1 MKFTMIRRIAAL
13 GLILVLA
20 AGIPI
25 QASSASTEKVTEDAA
40 STKSLQ
46 EAQDEKA
53 QLEKALKEA
62 QSTIEDL
69 RDSKGDIES
78 KVTELNQQ
86 LIDISAR
93 ITDLENQLTA
103 KSEDIQETK
112 DELAGAKEREAQ
124 QYADMKV
131 RIQFMYENGQTSY
144 LEALLSSRNISEF
157 LNSADYIAQ
166 IQSYDRQKLTE
177 YQDTVESIVNLEA
190 QLEQEYTDL
199 EALKSTVESNKAT
212 VAAMMRQKESE
223 LADISGDIEDAQSD
237 ADYYAAEIQAQEELI
252 AAIKR
257 AEAEK
262 AAAGVEEH
270 PYTGG
275 AFRWPCPSST
285 RVTSDYGTR
294 VSPMSGASSNH
305 KGIDIGASAG
315 ADIIAAA
322 DGTVT
327 AASYSSAAGNYVMI
341 DHGGGLYTV
350 YMHASSLLVSPGQ
363 TVSAGDVIA
372 KVGSTGISTGSHL
385 HFRRLF
391 KWKLRQPV
399 ELPGRLMEKVHVG
412 IDRNSLSLD
421 REFLHI
427 LLRIA
432 YRNEGNYGRTKR
444 KYAKRHDRK

>member
-1 MKFTMIRRIAAL
+1 MIRRITAL

-25 QASSASTEKVTEDAA
+25 QASSASTEKVTEDDA

-62 QSTIEDL
+62 QGTIEDL
-69 RDSKGDIES
+69 KDSKGDIES

-237 ADYYAAEIQAQEELI
+237 ADCSAAEIPEQEELI

-385 HFRRLF
+385 HFG
-391 KWKLRQPV
+391 V
-399 ELPGRLMEKVHVG
+399 
-412 IDRNSLSLD
+412 SLNGSYVSPWSYL
-421 REFLHI
+421 
-427 LLRIA
+427 
-432 YRNEGNYGRTKR
+432 GG
-444 KYAKRHDRK
+444 

>member
-1 MKFTMIRRIAAL
+1 MKFTMIRRITAL

-25 QASSASTEKVTEDAA
+25 QASSAATEKVTEDDA

-69 RDSKGDIES
+69 KDSKGDIES

-112 DELAGAKEREAQ
+112 DELAGTKEREAQ

-385 HFRRLF
+385 HFG
-391 KWKLRQPV
+391 V
-399 ELPGRLMEKVHVG
+399 
-412 IDRNSLSLD
+412 SLNGSYVSPWSYL
-421 REFLHI
+421 
-427 LLRIA
+427 
-432 YRNEGNYGRTKR
+432 GG
-444 KYAKRHDRK
+444 

>member
-385 HFRRLF
+385 HFG
-391 KWKLRQPV
+391 V
-399 ELPGRLMEKVHVG
+399 
-412 IDRNSLSLD
+412 SLNGSYVSPWSYL
-421 REFLHI
+421 
-427 LLRIA
+427 
-432 YRNEGNYGRTKR
+432 GGSWR
-444 KYAKRHDRK
+444 KYT

>member
-1 MKFTMIRRIAAL
+1 MKFTMIRRITAL

-25 QASSASTEKVTEDAA
+25 QASSASTEKMTEDAA

-177 YQDTVESIVNLEA
+177 YQDTVESIVNLET

-385 HFRRLF
+385 HFG
-391 KWKLRQPV
+391 V
-399 ELPGRLMEKVHVG
+399 
-412 IDRNSLSLD
+412 SLNGSYVSPWSYL
-421 REFLHI
+421 
-427 LLRIA
+427 
-432 YRNEGNYGRTKR
+432 GG
-444 KYAKRHDRK
+444 

>member
-1 MKFTMIRRIAAL
+1 MKFTMIRRITAF

-25 QASSASTEKVTEDAA
+25 QASSASTEKVTEDDA

-62 QSTIEDL
+62 QGTIEDL
-69 RDSKGDIES
+69 KDSKGDIES

-385 HFRRLF
+385 HFG
-391 KWKLRQPV
+391 V
-399 ELPGRLMEKVHVG
+399 
-412 IDRNSLSLD
+412 SLNGSYVSPWSYL
-421 REFLHI
+421 
-427 LLRIA
+427 
-432 YRNEGNYGRTKR
+432 GG
-444 KYAKRHDRK
+444 

>member
-1 MKFTMIRRIAAL
+1 MIRRITAL

-25 QASSASTEKVTEDAA
+25 QASSAATEKATEDAA

-69 RDSKGDIES
+69 KDSKGDIES

-86 LIDISAR
+86 LMDISAR

-166 IQSYDRQKLTE
+166 IQNYDRQKLTE

-305 KGIDIGASAG
+305 KGIDIGASSG

-385 HFRRLF
+385 HFG
-391 KWKLRQPV
+391 V
-399 ELPGRLMEKVHVG
+399 
-412 IDRNSLSLD
+412 SLNGSYVSPWSYL
-421 REFLHI
+421 
-427 LLRIA
+427 
-432 YRNEGNYGRTKR
+432 GG
-444 KYAKRHDRK
+444 

>member
-1 MKFTMIRRIAAL
+1 MKFTMIRRITAL
-13 GLILVLA
+13 GLILMLA

-25 QASSASTEKVTEDAA
+25 QASSASTEKVTEDDA

-62 QSTIEDL
+62 QGTIEDL
-69 RDSKGDIES
+69 KDSKGDIES

-385 HFRRLF
+385 HFG
-391 KWKLRQPV
+391 V
-399 ELPGRLMEKVHVG
+399 
-412 IDRNSLSLD
+412 SLNGSYVSPWSYL
-421 REFLHI
+421 
-427 LLRIA
+427 
-432 YRNEGNYGRTKR
+432 GG
-444 KYAKRHDRK
+444 

>member
-372 KVGSTGISTGSHL
+372 KVGSTGISTGSHP
-385 HFRRLF
+385 HFG
-391 KWKLRQPV
+391 V
-399 ELPGRLMEKVHVG
+399 
-412 IDRNSLSLD
+412 SLNGSYVSPWSYL
-421 REFLHI
+421 
-427 LLRIA
+427 
-432 YRNEGNYGRTKR
+432 GG
-444 KYAKRHDRK
+444 

>member
-1 MKFTMIRRIAAL
+1 MKFTMIRRITAL

-62 QSTIEDL
+62 QGTIEDL
-69 RDSKGDIES
+69 KDSKGDIES

-86 LIDISAR
+86 LMDISAR

-315 ADIIAAA
+315 AEIIAAA

-385 HFRRLF
+385 HFG
-391 KWKLRQPV
+391 V
-399 ELPGRLMEKVHVG
+399 
-412 IDRNSLSLD
+412 SLNGSYVSPWSYL
-421 REFLHI
+421 
-427 LLRIA
+427 
-432 YRNEGNYGRTKR
+432 GG
-444 KYAKRHDRK
+444 

>member
-1 MKFTMIRRIAAL
+1 MKFTMIRRITAL

-25 QASSASTEKVTEDAA
+25 QASSASTEKVTEDDA

-62 QSTIEDL
+62 QGTIEDL
-69 RDSKGDIES
+69 KDSKGDIES

-177 YQDTVESIVNLEA
+177 YQDTVESIVTLEA

-385 HFRRLF
+385 HFG
-391 KWKLRQPV
+391 V
-399 ELPGRLMEKVHVG
+399 
-412 IDRNSLSLD
+412 SLNGSYVSPWSYL
-421 REFLHI
+421 
-427 LLRIA
+427 
-432 YRNEGNYGRTKR
+432 GG
-444 KYAKRHDRK
+444 

>member
-1 MKFTMIRRIAAL
+1 MKFTMIRRITAL

-69 RDSKGDIES
+69 KDSKGDIES

-86 LIDISAR
+86 LMDISAR

-305 KGIDIGASAG
+305 KGIDIGASSG

-385 HFRRLF
+385 HFG
-391 KWKLRQPV
+391 V
-399 ELPGRLMEKVHVG
+399 
-412 IDRNSLSLD
+412 SLNGSYVSPWSYL
-421 REFLHI
+421 
-427 LLRIA
+427 
-432 YRNEGNYGRTKR
+432 GG
-444 KYAKRHDRK
+444 

>member
-1 MKFTMIRRIAAL
+1 MIRRITAL

-285 RVTSDYGTR
+285 RVTSNYGTR

-385 HFRRLF
+385 HFG
-391 KWKLRQPV
+391 V
-399 ELPGRLMEKVHVG
+399 
-412 IDRNSLSLD
+412 SLNGSYVSPWSYL
-421 REFLHI
+421 
-427 LLRIA
+427 
-432 YRNEGNYGRTKR
+432 GG
-444 KYAKRHDRK
+444 

>member
-1 MKFTMIRRIAAL
+1 MKFTMIRRIIAL

-25 QASSASTEKVTEDAA
+25 QASSASTEKVTEDDA

-69 RDSKGDIES
+69 KDSKGDIES

-285 RVTSDYGTR
+285 RVTSNYGTR

-385 HFRRLF
+385 HFG
-391 KWKLRQPV
+391 V
-399 ELPGRLMEKVHVG
+399 
-412 IDRNSLSLD
+412 SLNGSYVSPWSYL
-421 REFLHI
+421 
-427 LLRIA
+427 
-432 YRNEGNYGRTKR
+432 GG
-444 KYAKRHDRK
+444 

>member
-1 MKFTMIRRIAAL
+1 MIRRITAL

-25 QASSASTEKVTEDAA
+25 QASSAATEKATEDAA

-69 RDSKGDIES
+69 KDSKGDIES

-86 LIDISAR
+86 LMDISAR

-305 KGIDIGASAG
+305 KGIDIGASSG

-385 HFRRLF
+385 HFG
-391 KWKLRQPV
+391 V
-399 ELPGRLMEKVHVG
+399 
-412 IDRNSLSLD
+412 SLNGSYVSPWSYL
-421 REFLHI
+421 
-427 LLRIA
+427 
-432 YRNEGNYGRTKR
+432 EG
-444 KYAKRHDRK
+444 

>member
-1 MKFTMIRRIAAL
+1 MIRRIAAL

-25 QASSASTEKVTEDAA
+25 QASSASTEKVPEDAA

-53 QLEKALKEA
+53 QLEKALNEA

-166 IQSYDRQKLTE
+166 IQRYDRQKLTE

-385 HFRRLF
+385 HFG
-391 KWKLRQPV
+391 V
-399 ELPGRLMEKVHVG
+399 
-412 IDRNSLSLD
+412 SLNGSYVSPWSYL
-421 REFLHI
+421 
-427 LLRIA
+427 
-432 YRNEGNYGRTKR
+432 GG
-444 KYAKRHDRK
+444 

>member
-1 MKFTMIRRIAAL
+1 MKFTMIRRITAL

-40 STKSLQ
+40 PTKSLQ

-372 KVGSTGISTGSHL
+372 KVGSSGISTGSHL
-385 HFRRLF
+385 HFG
-391 KWKLRQPV
+391 V
-399 ELPGRLMEKVHVG
+399 
-412 IDRNSLSLD
+412 SLNGSYVSPWSYL
-421 REFLHI
+421 
-427 LLRIA
+427 
-432 YRNEGNYGRTKR
+432 GG
-444 KYAKRHDRK
+444 

>member
-1 MKFTMIRRIAAL
+1 MKFTMIRRITAL

-25 QASSASTEKVTEDAA
+25 QASSASTEKVTEDDA

-62 QSTIEDL
+62 QGTIEDL
-69 RDSKGDIES
+69 KDSKGDIES

-341 DHGGGLYTV
+341 AHGGGLYTV

-385 HFRRLF
+385 HFG
-391 KWKLRQPV
+391 V
-399 ELPGRLMEKVHVG
+399 
-412 IDRNSLSLD
+412 SLNGSYVSPWSYL
-421 REFLHI
+421 
-427 LLRIA
+427 
-432 YRNEGNYGRTKR
+432 GG
-444 KYAKRHDRK
+444 

>member
-1 MKFTMIRRIAAL
+1 MKFTMIRRITAL

-25 QASSASTEKVTEDAA
+25 QASSAATEKATEDAA

-69 RDSKGDIES
+69 KDSKGDIES

-86 LIDISAR
+86 LMDISAR

-190 QLEQEYTDL
+190 QLEQEYIDL

-305 KGIDIGASAG
+305 KGIDIGASSG

-385 HFRRLF
+385 HFG
-391 KWKLRQPV
+391 V
-399 ELPGRLMEKVHVG
+399 
-412 IDRNSLSLD
+412 SLNGSYVSPWSYL
-421 REFLHI
+421 
-427 LLRIA
+427 
-432 YRNEGNYGRTKR
+432 GG
-444 KYAKRHDRK
+444 

>member
-1 MKFTMIRRIAAL
+1 MKFTMIRRITAL

-25 QASSASTEKVTEDAA
+25 QASSAATEKVTEDAA

-62 QSTIEDL
+62 QGTIEDL
-69 RDSKGDIES
+69 KDSKGDIES

-212 VAAMMRQKESE
+212 VAAMMRQKE

-385 HFRRLF
+385 HFG
-391 KWKLRQPV
+391 V
-399 ELPGRLMEKVHVG
+399 
-412 IDRNSLSLD
+412 SLNGSYVSPWSYL
-421 REFLHI
+421 
-427 LLRIA
+427 
-432 YRNEGNYGRTKR
+432 GG
-444 KYAKRHDRK
+444 

>member
-1 MKFTMIRRIAAL
+1 MKFTMIRRITAL
-13 GLILVLA
+13 VLILVLA
-20 AGIPI
+20 AGISI

-131 RIQFMYENGQTSY
+131 RFQFMYENGQTSY

-385 HFRRLF
+385 HFG
-391 KWKLRQPV
+391 V
-399 ELPGRLMEKVHVG
+399 
-412 IDRNSLSLD
+412 SLNGSYVSPWSYL
-421 REFLHI
+421 
-427 LLRIA
+427 
-432 YRNEGNYGRTKR
+432 GG
-444 KYAKRHDRK
+444 

>member
-1 MKFTMIRRIAAL
+1 MKFTMIRRITAL
-13 GLILVLA
+13 VLILVLA
-20 AGIPI
+20 AGISI

-69 RDSKGDIES
+69 KDSKGDIES

-327 AASYSSAAGNYVMI
+327 AAFYSSAAGNYVMI

-385 HFRRLF
+385 HFG
-391 KWKLRQPV
+391 V
-399 ELPGRLMEKVHVG
+399 
-412 IDRNSLSLD
+412 SLNGSYVSPWSYL
-421 REFLHI
+421 
-427 LLRIA
+427 
-432 YRNEGNYGRTKR
+432 GG
-444 KYAKRHDRK
+444 

>member
-315 ADIIAAA
+315 ADIIAVA

-385 HFRRLF
+385 HFG
-391 KWKLRQPV
+391 V
-399 ELPGRLMEKVHVG
+399 
-412 IDRNSLSLD
+412 SLNGSYVSPWSYL
-421 REFLHI
+421 
-427 LLRIA
+427 
-432 YRNEGNYGRTKR
+432 GG
-444 KYAKRHDRK
+444 

>member
-1 MKFTMIRRIAAL
+1 MKFTMIRRITAL

-40 STKSLQ
+40 PTKSLQ

-305 KGIDIGASAG
+305 KGIEIGASAG

-385 HFRRLF
+385 HFG
-391 KWKLRQPV
+391 V
-399 ELPGRLMEKVHVG
+399 
-412 IDRNSLSLD
+412 SLNGSYVSPWSYL
-421 REFLHI
+421 
-427 LLRIA
+427 
-432 YRNEGNYGRTKR
+432 GG
-444 KYAKRHDRK
+444 

>member
-1 MKFTMIRRIAAL
+1 MKFTMIRRITAL

-62 QSTIEDL
+62 QGTIEDL
-69 RDSKGDIES
+69 KDSKGDIES

-350 YMHASSLLVSPGQ
+350 YMHASCLLVSPGQ

-385 HFRRLF
+385 HFG
-391 KWKLRQPV
+391 V
-399 ELPGRLMEKVHVG
+399 
-412 IDRNSLSLD
+412 SLNGSYVSPWSYL
-421 REFLHI
+421 
-427 LLRIA
+427 
-432 YRNEGNYGRTKR
+432 GG
-444 KYAKRHDRK
+444 

>member
-69 RDSKGDIES
+69 KDSKGDIES

-385 HFRRLF
+385 HFG
-391 KWKLRQPV
+391 V
-399 ELPGRLMEKVHVG
+399 
-412 IDRNSLSLD
+412 SLNGSYVSPWSYL
-421 REFLHI
+421 
-427 LLRIA
+427 
-432 YRNEGNYGRTKR
+432 GG
-444 KYAKRHDRK
+444 

>member
-20 AGIPI
+20 AGMPI

-385 HFRRLF
+385 HFG
-391 KWKLRQPV
+391 V
-399 ELPGRLMEKVHVG
+399 
-412 IDRNSLSLD
+412 SLNGSYVSPWSYL
-421 REFLHI
+421 
-427 LLRIA
+427 
-432 YRNEGNYGRTKR
+432 GG
-444 KYAKRHDRK
+444 

>member
-1 MKFTMIRRIAAL
+1 MIRRITAL

-69 RDSKGDIES
+69 KDSKGDIES

-385 HFRRLF
+385 HFG
-391 KWKLRQPV
+391 V
-399 ELPGRLMEKVHVG
+399 
-412 IDRNSLSLD
+412 SLNGSYVSPWSYL
-421 REFLHI
+421 
-427 LLRIA
+427 
-432 YRNEGNYGRTKR
+432 GG
-444 KYAKRHDRK
+444 

>member
-1 MKFTMIRRIAAL
+1 MIRRITAL

-69 RDSKGDIES
+69 KDSKGDIES

-86 LIDISAR
+86 LMDISAR

-385 HFRRLF
+385 HFG
-391 KWKLRQPV
+391 V
-399 ELPGRLMEKVHVG
+399 
-412 IDRNSLSLD
+412 SLNGSYVSPWSYL
-421 REFLHI
+421 
-427 LLRIA
+427 
-432 YRNEGNYGRTKR
+432 GG
-444 KYAKRHDRK
+444 

>member
-1 MKFTMIRRIAAL
+1 MKFTMIRRITAL

-25 QASSASTEKVTEDAA
+25 QASSASTEKVTEDDA

-62 QSTIEDL
+62 QGTIEDL
-69 RDSKGDIES
+69 KDSKGDIES

-166 IQSYDRQKLTE
+166 IQSYDRQKLIE

-385 HFRRLF
+385 HFG
-391 KWKLRQPV
+391 V
-399 ELPGRLMEKVHVG
+399 
-412 IDRNSLSLD
+412 SLNGSYVSPWSYL
-421 REFLHI
+421 
-427 LLRIA
+427 
-432 YRNEGNYGRTKR
+432 GG
-444 KYAKRHDRK
+444 

>member
-1 MKFTMIRRIAAL
+1 MKFTMIRRITAL

-25 QASSASTEKVTEDAA
+25 QASSAATEKATEDAA
-40 STKSLQ
+40 SMKSLQ

-69 RDSKGDIES
+69 KDSKGDIES

-86 LIDISAR
+86 LMDISAR

-285 RVTSDYGTR
+285 RVTSNYGTR

-305 KGIDIGASAG
+305 KGIDIGASSG

-385 HFRRLF
+385 HFG
-391 KWKLRQPV
+391 V
-399 ELPGRLMEKVHVG
+399 
-412 IDRNSLSLD
+412 SLSGSYVSPWSYL
-421 REFLHI
+421 
-427 LLRIA
+427 
-432 YRNEGNYGRTKR
+432 GG
-444 KYAKRHDRK
+444 

>member
-1 MKFTMIRRIAAL
+1 MKFTMIRRITAL
-13 GLILVLA
+13 VLILVLA

-25 QASSASTEKVTEDAA
+25 QASSAATEKATEDAA
-40 STKSLQ
+40 SMKSLQ

-62 QSTIEDL
+62 QCTIEDL
-69 RDSKGDIES
+69 KDSKGDIES

-86 LIDISAR
+86 LMDISAR

-305 KGIDIGASAG
+305 KGIDIGASSG

-385 HFRRLF
+385 HFG
-391 KWKLRQPV
+391 V
-399 ELPGRLMEKVHVG
+399 
-412 IDRNSLSLD
+412 SLNGSYVSPWSYL
-421 REFLHI
+421 
-427 LLRIA
+427 
-432 YRNEGNYGRTKR
+432 GG
-444 KYAKRHDRK
+444 

>member
-1 MKFTMIRRIAAL
+1 MKFTMIRRITAL
-13 GLILVLA
+13 VLILVLA
-20 AGIPI
+20 AGISI
-25 QASSASTEKVTEDAA
+25 QALSASTEKVTEDAA

-69 RDSKGDIES
+69 KDSKGDIES

-385 HFRRLF
+385 HFG
-391 KWKLRQPV
+391 V
-399 ELPGRLMEKVHVG
+399 
-412 IDRNSLSLD
+412 SLNGSYVSPWSYL
-421 REFLHI
+421 
-427 LLRIA
+427 
-432 YRNEGNYGRTKR
+432 GG
-444 KYAKRHDRK
+444 

>member
-1 MKFTMIRRIAAL
+1 MKFTMIRRITAL

-40 STKSLQ
+40 PTKSLQ

-157 LNSADYIAQ
+157 LNPADYIAQ

-385 HFRRLF
+385 HFG
-391 KWKLRQPV
+391 V
-399 ELPGRLMEKVHVG
+399 
-412 IDRNSLSLD
+412 SLNGSYVSPWSYL
-421 REFLHI
+421 
-427 LLRIA
+427 
-432 YRNEGNYGRTKR
+432 GG
-444 KYAKRHDRK
+444 

>member
-1 MKFTMIRRIAAL
+1 MKFTMIRRITAL
-13 GLILVLA
+13 VLILVLA
-20 AGIPI
+20 VGISI

-69 RDSKGDIES
+69 KDSKGDIES

-385 HFRRLF
+385 HFG
-391 KWKLRQPV
+391 V
-399 ELPGRLMEKVHVG
+399 
-412 IDRNSLSLD
+412 SLNGSYVSPWSYL
-421 REFLHI
+421 
-427 LLRIA
+427 
-432 YRNEGNYGRTKR
+432 GG
-444 KYAKRHDRK
+444 